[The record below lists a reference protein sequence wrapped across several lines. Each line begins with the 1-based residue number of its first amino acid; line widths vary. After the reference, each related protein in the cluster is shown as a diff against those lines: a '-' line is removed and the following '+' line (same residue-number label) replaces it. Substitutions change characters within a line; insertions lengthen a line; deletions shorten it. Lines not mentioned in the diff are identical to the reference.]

1 MKKGIKIK
9 LLNIIRVRVNLIQKN
24 TYLKIIIHAKKIIA
38 HFPDCILGQ
47 SFSSILM
54 LMKGPAGQLL

>member
-24 TYLKIIIHAKKIIA
+24 TNQKISVHAKNIISHYSNCIPVQA
-38 HFPDCILGQ
+38 FP
-47 SFSSILM
+47 SSIM